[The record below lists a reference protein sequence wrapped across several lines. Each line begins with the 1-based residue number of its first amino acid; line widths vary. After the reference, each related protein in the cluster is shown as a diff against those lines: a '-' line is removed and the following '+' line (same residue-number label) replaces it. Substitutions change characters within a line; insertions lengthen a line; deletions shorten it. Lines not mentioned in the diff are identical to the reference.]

1 MRHTLL
7 ILFTCFF
14 IFTNCSIKNDNTTPD
29 VVRVYYN
36 LINVSGGIEG
46 VDDYFEL
53 GTITWTFNDETG
65 ILTVVNE
72 NIDNTK
78 QDGLDSGDYNYSV
91 LNSGGNSFLIV
102 DSNELG
108 SLEYITNNLIING
121 NETSEGSGADGFI
134 YTFSLTTVI
143 E

>member
-72 NIDNTK
+72 NIDDTK

>member
-29 VVRVYYN
+29 VFRVYYN